1 MISSKG
7 DTDMN
12 TLFIGSTKRGF
23 QTLAAIIEAGH
34 TICGVISLF
43 QDPHEVE
50 RYEEPIKRL
59 AEEHNI
65 PIFETRR
72 MKELDYVSLV
82 RDELKPDIAL
92 VVGCRLI
99 IPEAIYALP
108 PLGTLAVHDSLLP
121 EYRGFAPLNWSI
133 INGETETGVTLFY
146 LNPLMDGGDIVGQ
159 KQFSIGPDETG
170 PEIYS
175 QVCLATVD
183 LVIECWP
190 RLAEGT
196 APRLQQNYNSGSFTC
211 SRTPTDGMIDW
222 SSPTRQIYNLIR
234 ALVHPYP
241 GAFTFFRGER
251 VIIRKALYLEVV
263 PLYRGRIP
271 GAIVRVEKIDG
282 SVDVLTGDGVL
293 KIYELEWHGEVL
305 PAAELITSVKAR
317 LGIDILQLEERIRE
331 LQLRVSELDQA
342 QKGDNGI

>member
-1 MISSKG
+1 
-7 DTDMN
+7 MN

-34 TICGVISLF
+34 TVCGVISLS
-43 QDPHEVE
+43 QDPHELD
-50 RYEEPIKRL
+50 RYEEPIRRL
-59 AEEHNI
+59 AATYNI
-65 PIFETRR
+65 PLFETRW
-72 MKELDYVSLV
+72 MKDLDYVSLV

-99 IPEAIYALP
+99 IPEAIYSLP

-133 INGETETGVTLFY
+133 INGETETGVSLFY

-159 KQFSIGPDETG
+159 KQIPIGPDETG
-170 PEIYS
+170 AEIYS
-175 QVCLATVD
+175 TVCSATVD

-196 APRLQQNYNSGSFTC
+196 APRLKQDYNSGSFTC

-222 SSPTRQIYNLIR
+222 SCSTRQIYNLIR
-234 ALVHPYP
+234 ALAHPYP
-241 GAFTFFRGER
+241 GAFTFFRGDR
-251 VIIRKALYLEVV
+251 VTIRKALSLEAA

-271 GAIVRVEKIDG
+271 GRIVRVEKVDG
-282 SVDVLTGDGVL
+282 FVDVLTGDGIL
-293 KIYELEWHGEVL
+293 RIFEVEQRGKLL
-305 PAAELITSVKAR
+305 PAAEVVTSVKER
-317 LGIDILQLEERIRE
+317 LGIDILQLQEQVRE
-331 LQLRVSELDQA
+331 LQLCVSESFQS
-342 QKGDNGI
+342 QKEEVSS